1 MATRR
6 THSLEFKQSA
16 VEASEQTGASIAGV
30 AMAHGINA
38 NQLHK
43 WRRTLIGPGR
53 QPAGSSSSLIPVT
66 VIRKNHQG
74 RRILIVDDE
83 LLNLEVAKFLLE
95 DIGLVVDTAEDGLQA
110 VDKAIEQSYALILMD
125 MQMPNLNGFKAT
137 QQIRE
142 LPAHRETPILAMT
155 TNVFV
160 EDRVRCLEAGMNDFL
175 AKQFNP
181 DLLFST
187 LLKWLER
194 RSNYSDGRPDWNARI
209 GD

>member
-95 DIGLVVDTAEDGLQA
+95 DIGLVVDTAEDGLHA
-110 VDKAIEQSYALILMD
+110 LGKVRENSYAAILMD
-125 MQMPNLNGFKAT
+125 MQMPNLDGVKAT
-137 QQIRE
+137 QQIRD
-142 LPAHRETPILAMT
+142 LPGCQKPPFWR
-155 TNVFV
+155 
-160 EDRVRCLEAGMNDFL
+160 
-175 AKQFNP
+175 
-181 DLLFST
+181 
-187 LLKWLER
+187 
-194 RSNYSDGRPDWNARI
+194 
-209 GD
+209 